1 MSRVQGKV
9 AIVTGAGQGL
19 GAEIARTLARNG
31 AKVLLCDIN
40 VDACELVAA
49 EIGEDAGAC
58 RLDVT
63 DAAQWANA
71 VKTCV
76 ETLGAPSILVNNA
89 AIILRALF
97 EDATEAEFDKT
108 MAVNVKGSFLGMK
121 AVIEP
126 MKNNGGGSIINISSG
141 NGFMAMPET
150 TTYVASKFAVRGLTR
165 SGALELAKYGIRVN
179 AVCPGFIRTSMTN
192 LEDESLARKVA
203 PLQRIAEPQEIAG
216 MVLFLASD
224 RSSYATG
231 ADFVVDGGVLSGFTA
246 YE

>member
-1 MSRVQGKV
+1 MSLLTGKV

-19 GAEIARTLARNG
+19 GAVIAHTLASNG

-40 VDACELVAA
+40 VDSCKRVAA
-49 EIGEDAGAC
+49 KIGEAAAAC

-63 DAAQWANA
+63 DSAHWANA
-71 VKTCV
+71 VKTC
-76 ETLGAPSILVNNA
+76 EATFGAPSVLVNNA
-89 AIILRALF
+89 AIIFRALL
-97 EDATEAEFDKT
+97 EDATENEFDKT

-121 AVIEP
+121 AVIAP
-126 MKNNGGGSIINISSG
+126 MKKNGGGSIVNISSG

-165 SGALELAKYGIRVN
+165 NGALELAKYGIRVN
-179 AVCPGFIRTSMTN
+179 DVCPGFIRTSMTSA
-192 LEDESLARKVA
+192 EDESLGRKIA
-203 PLQRIAEPQEIAG
+203 PLQRIAEPDEIAA

-224 RSSYATG
+224 QSSYATG
-231 ADFVVDGGVLSGFTA
+231 ADFVIDGGVLSGFTA

>member
-1 MSRVQGKV
+1 MSQVSGKV

-19 GAEIARTLARNG
+19 GAVIARTLASNG

-40 VDACELVAA
+40 IDACERVAA
-49 EIGEDAGAC
+49 EIGKDAGAC
-58 RLDVT
+58 PLDVT
-63 DAAQWANA
+63 DATQWANA
-71 VKTCV
+71 VKTC
-76 ETLGAPSILVNNA
+76 EEAFGAPSVLVNNA
-89 AIILRALF
+89 GIILRALF
-97 EDATEAEFDKT
+97 DESTEDEFDET

-179 AVCPGFIRTSMTN
+179 AVCPGFVRTSMTSV
-192 LEDESLARKVA
+192 EDESFARKVA
-203 PLQRIAEPQEIAG
+203 PLQRIAEPQELAA

-224 RSSYATG
+224 QSSYATG
-231 ADFVVDGGVLSGFTA
+231 ADFVVDGGALSGFTA
-246 YE
+246 L